1 MLHFI
6 EKGGIIMKRSLL
18 SLLREKG
25 VAKMD
30 IMRISVGGF
39 RNISTTQ
46 LLFENSITAF
56 VELI

>member
-1 MLHFI
+1 
-6 EKGGIIMKRSLL
+6 
-18 SLLREKG
+18 
-25 VAKMD
+25 MD

-56 VELI
+56 VGLNGYGKSNLFDAIDLGFSFIKCPNQFRD

>member
-1 MLHFI
+1 
-6 EKGGIIMKRSLL
+6 
-18 SLLREKG
+18 
-25 VAKMD
+25 MD

-56 VELI
+56 VGLKMQLI